1 MASLA
6 KEVYNIEEISKD
18 MLLQYAIGEGIIDIA
33 YIQKQIEMNKRNEL
47 LKKHPYKIWESKN
60 GKWYTYLPDKD
71 RGRIQKERKTQKDI
85 EDVIIEYWKE
95 QMENPTICE
104 VFDEWNNRR
113 LELKKISNAS
123 HLRNKQIFNRH
134 FKEFGENRIKSTEK
148 DEFCD
153 FLERQIPKY
162 NLTSKSFSNLKAI
175 TKGFLKRAKKRKL
188 ISFNAEE
195 LFQELDTSDTDFKKV
210 IKEDYEE
217 VFNEEEMNKMVEY
230 LKNNLDG
237 KNLGILLMFATGIR
251 VGELVALKHDVFS
264 ENSFKIRRTE
274 TKYIDNNGKYV
285 YTIKEFPKSAAGA
298 RTVIIPRD
306 YLWIC
311 SKVRLLNPFG
321 EYIFVND
328 SGERMTT
335 NCIRSRLKRVC
346 KKLGIYLKSPHKIRK
361 TYGTILLDYN
371 IDNCLITEQMGH
383 ADILCTENHYH
394 RNRKSIDKK
403 MEMISSIPEF
413 QLRSN

>member
-1 MASLA
+1 
-6 KEVYNIEEISKD
+6 

-217 VFNEEEMNKMVEY
+217 VFNE
-230 LKNNLDG
+230 D
-237 KNLGILLMFATGIR
+237 
-251 VGELVALKHDVFS
+251 
-264 ENSFKIRRTE
+264 
-274 TKYIDNNGKYV
+274 
-285 YTIKEFPKSAAGA
+285 
-298 RTVIIPRD
+298 
-306 YLWIC
+306 
-311 SKVRLLNPFG
+311 
-321 EYIFVND
+321 
-328 SGERMTT
+328 
-335 NCIRSRLKRVC
+335 
-346 KKLGIYLKSPHKIRK
+346 
-361 TYGTILLDYN
+361 
-371 IDNCLITEQMGH
+371 
-383 ADILCTENHYH
+383 
-394 RNRKSIDKK
+394 RKSVV
-403 MEMISSIPEF
+403 
-413 QLRSN
+413 